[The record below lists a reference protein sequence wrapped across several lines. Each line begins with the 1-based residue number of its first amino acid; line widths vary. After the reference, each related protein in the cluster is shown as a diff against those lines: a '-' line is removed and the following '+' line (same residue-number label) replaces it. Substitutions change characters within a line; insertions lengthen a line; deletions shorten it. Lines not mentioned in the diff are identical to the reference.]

1 MAQLA
6 DQASSDQALR
16 VVIAVLHAERFADVT
31 DRYLPRAELA
41 EDRYRLLVRRFG
53 HDQHDAGAAILAQ
66 GLLPPLRSGR
76 SRVFTSPMMMHLV
89 RGHASP
95 RGSQATALPL

>member
-1 MAQLA
+1 VSHHHAPSITRFIAGYFRPLKAAATFWCQDVPVMAQLA
-6 DQASSDQALR
+6 EHASSDQALR

-53 HDQHDAGAAILAQ
+53 HDQHDVGAAILAQ
-66 GLLPPLRSGR
+66 AFR
-76 SRVFTSPMMMHLV
+76 
-89 RGHASP
+89 RG
-95 RGSQATALPL
+95 